1 MRSVGGNRRPPK
13 TLDELMERVLEVFPN
28 AIVDD
33 AGDGEIVVHTNMKVI
48 DGTKDDLED
57 MGDR

>member
-1 MRSVGGNRRPPK
+1 MQQRHTPK

-48 DGTKDDLED
+48 EDTKDDLED